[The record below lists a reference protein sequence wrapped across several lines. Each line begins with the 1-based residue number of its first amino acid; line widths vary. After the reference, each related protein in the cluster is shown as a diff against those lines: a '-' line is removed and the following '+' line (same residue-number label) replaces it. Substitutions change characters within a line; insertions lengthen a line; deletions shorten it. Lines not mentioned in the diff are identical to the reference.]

1 MVLLSKQEGIR
12 PQGASQAEAA
22 NPSLIQ
28 AVQFSQF
35 LQVSNRSG
43 FMEEKSEEGL

>member
-12 PQGASQAEAA
+12 RQGVSQATEATT
-22 NPSLIQ
+22 PSLIL
-28 AVQFSQF
+28 AVQFTQF

-43 FMEEKSEEGL
+43 FMEESQEGL

>member
-12 PQGASQAEAA
+12 LQGESQAEAA
-22 NPSLIQ
+22 SPSLIL
-28 AVQFSQF
+28 AVQFTQF

-43 FMEEKSEEGL
+43 FKEEKSEEDL

>member
-12 PQGASQAEAA
+12 RQGVSQAEAA
-22 NPSLIQ
+22 SPSLIL
-28 AVQFSQF
+28 AVQFTQF

-43 FMEEKSEEGL
+43 FKEEKSEEGL